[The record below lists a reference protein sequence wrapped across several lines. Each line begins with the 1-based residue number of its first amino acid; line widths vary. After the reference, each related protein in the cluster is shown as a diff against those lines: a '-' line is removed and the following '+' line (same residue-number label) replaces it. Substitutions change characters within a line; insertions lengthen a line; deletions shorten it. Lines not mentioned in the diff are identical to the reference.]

1 MEKSYVI
8 ADFGNYTVEQNTP
21 DYINSLK
28 SLERERKNKRK
39 KEDRQAIIGAYF
51 GCLAAIGIF
60 ALMFTS
66 YFLIGY
72 IN

>member
-1 MEKSYVI
+1 MEKSYII

-39 KEDRQAIIGAYF
+39 KEDRQATIGAYL
-51 GCLAAIGIF
+51 GCLIMLGIAI
-60 ALMFTS
+60 LMIGS
-66 YFLIGY
+66 FLVFGY
-72 IN
+72 